1 MFGSLYSVRSRLYLA
16 NAWECWCSAL
26 GSAPIYFVLF
36 FCSFLLLGRAPRA
49 SRPTGRSCSC
59 VLRPPRSSD
68 KILSS
73 WKPRSQE
80 SVIFSLRRGLGR
92 DNQPT
97 PCVMGF
103 SCERDSHS
111 EPCLGPGESPLDEG
125 VSHAEDGPA
134 GAAESSCTWERAGIS
149 PSCLVFVGGSRSA
162 LCVCARQLVGGHVV
176 VVIDHYRQSCC
187 SARRGL
193 LLQHF
198 RRPTRIVI
206 GV

>member
-1 MFGSLYSVRSRLYLA
+1 MYFFSLRVANNFLSEFCRWRSCQTCEVDSA
-16 NAWECWCSAL
+16 QSSAIDWCSAL
-26 GSAPIYFVLF
+26 GSAPIYFDLL

-97 PCVMGF
+97 PCAMGF

-111 EPCLGPGESPLDEG
+111 EPCLGPGESREVG
-125 VSHAEDGPA
+125 WGF
-134 GAAESSCTWERAGIS
+134 SSKTILLWDPRD
-149 PSCLVFVGGSRSA
+149 VFFSLCASRM
-162 LCVCARQLVGGHVV
+162 R
-176 VVIDHYRQSCC
+176 
-187 SARRGL
+187 
-193 LLQHF
+193 
-198 RRPTRIVI
+198 
-206 GV
+206 